1 MEELF
6 ALRPGRYRHF
16 KGNEY
21 ELLYVAR
28 HSETLEPRV
37 VYRASLYG
45 ERGVWVRPAA
55 MWSEPVD
62 RDGYHGPRFQWIGG
76 TSEEA

>member
-16 KGNEY
+16 KDNEY

-28 HSETLEPRV
+28 HSETLEPMV
-37 VYRASLYG
+37 VYRALYG
-45 ERGVWVRPAA
+45 ERGVWVRLAA

-76 TSEEA
+76 VSEEV

>member
-16 KGNEY
+16 KDNEY

-28 HSETLEPRV
+28 HSETLEPMV
-37 VYRASLYG
+37 VYRALYG
-45 ERGVWVRPAA
+45 ERGVW
-55 MWSEPVD
+55 D

-76 TSEEA
+76 ASEEV